1 MTKLRDKR
9 LFLLDMD
16 GTIYIGDRLFD
27 GVPEFLRHVRAM
39 GGRYLFLTN
48 NSSRGVEGY
57 MEKLRRMGIETTR
70 DDYLTSVDATVRY
83 LRETLPGKTCYV
95 FGTDSFL
102 AQLDGAGIPVTRDRE
117 QAEVLLCGFDTE
129 LTFQKLEDACILLN
143 RGVPFVA
150 TNPDWVCPT
159 WYGSVP
165 DCGSVCHRHR
175 PGAYG
180 HRQAQAPDG
189 SAGYGAHGLLP
200 GADGAAGGPAVHRR
214 CLRRQRRHRHRVRP
228 VRRGHHGGHRHLSDP
243 PHLGVSRHRY
253 PVPETGGDCMKLNY
267 KRTIFVGFAFFLICS
282 FWQAYDNT
290 IPLILTN
297 KFGMSQAWSG
307 VIMALDNVLALFM
320 LPLFGAISDKHRGK
334 RGRRT
339 PFIVVGTLIAAVML
353 IALSF
358 VDNAQLRH
366 LSDVSA
372 IDDPAALEQIYDRQ
386 ANETLLTP
394 SGDKFVLSQKF
405 TQEEFIRIRS
415 QVEQDGKTVTN
426 PDYTN
431 YVVPARQA
439 CAWDATAKSP
449 ATLVFFIVLLLIVLV
464 SMAVFR
470 SPAVAL
476 MPDVTL
482 KPLRSKANAVIN
494 LMGSAGGIL
503 VLALGM
509 VFATSAVRN
518 SLMSYTGYFAVI
530 AAIML
535 SALVIFMLT
544 VREKEWAYEM
554 QQQAVALG
562 IEEETQEQEEAA
574 GGRKLSVDE
583 VKSLIFLLLSI
594 VLWFFGYNA
603 VTSKYSVYASNILH
617 KDYNL
622 TLIIAQA
629 AAIVSYLPVGFI
641 ASKAGRKKTI
651 LAGVVMLT
659 AAFTVAAFLNAE
671 SPTMLMNAMF
681 ALAGIAWATINV
693 NSFPMV
699 VEMCSGGDV
708 GKYTGFYYTASMA
721 AQVATPMLSG
731 LLMDRFGMHVLFP
744 YAAVFTTLAFVTMLF
759 VRHGDS
765 KPQAKIGL
773 EALDEMED

>member
-1 MTKLRDKR
+1 
-9 LFLLDMD
+9 
-16 GTIYIGDRLFD
+16 
-27 GVPEFLRHVRAM
+27 
-39 GGRYLFLTN
+39 
-48 NSSRGVEGY
+48 
-57 MEKLRRMGIETTR
+57 
-70 DDYLTSVDATVRY
+70 
-83 LRETLPGKTCYV
+83 
-95 FGTDSFL
+95 
-102 AQLDGAGIPVTRDRE
+102 
-117 QAEVLLCGFDTE
+117 
-129 LTFQKLEDACILLN
+129 
-143 RGVPFVA
+143 
-150 TNPDWVCPT
+150 
-159 WYGSVP
+159 
-165 DCGSVCHRHR
+165 
-175 PGAYG
+175 
-180 HRQAQAPDG
+180 
-189 SAGYGAHGLLP
+189 
-200 GADGAAGGPAVHRR
+200 
-214 CLRRQRRHRHRVRP
+214 
-228 VRRGHHGGHRHLSDP
+228 
-243 PHLGVSRHRY
+243 
-253 PVPETGGDCMKLNY
+253 MKLNY
-267 KRTIFVGFAFFLICS
+267 KRIILVGFAFFLIQA

-290 IPLILTN
+290 IPMILTN

-307 VIMALDNVLALFM
+307 AIMALDNVLALLM
-320 LPLFGAISDKHRGK
+320 LPLFGAISDKHHSK
-334 RGRRT
+334 WGRRT

-358 VDNAQLRH
+358 VDNAQLH
-366 LSDVSA
+366 HISDVAA
-372 IDDPAALEQIYDRQ
+372 IDDPAALETIYDRE
-386 ANETLLTP
+386 ADETLLTP
-394 SGDKFVLSQKF
+394 GGQKFVLSRQFTKEEF
-405 TQEEFIRIRS
+405 TQIRS
-415 QVEQDGKTVTN
+415 QITVDGAAITN

-431 YVVPARQA
+431 YVMPARQA

-449 ATLVFFIVLLLIVLV
+449 VTLVFFIALLLVILV
-464 SMAVFR
+464 SMSVFR

-503 VLALGM
+503 VLVLGM

-518 SLMSYTGYFAVI
+518 SLMSYIGYFAVI

-535 SALVIFMLT
+535 AALVVFMLT
-544 VREKEWAYEM
+544 VRENEWAAEM
-554 QQQAVALG
+554 QQQSVELG
-562 IEEETQEQEEAA
+562 LEDKEEAA
-574 GGRKLSVDE
+574 TGERKLSVDE

-629 AAIVSYLPVGFI
+629 AAIISYLPVGFI
-641 ASKAGRKKTI
+641 ASKVGRKKTI

-659 AAFTVAAFLNAE
+659 AAFTTASFMSAE

-699 VEMCSGGDV
+699 VEMCSGGNV

-731 LLMDRFGMHVLFP
+731 LLMDRMGMHVLFP
-744 YAAVFTTLAFVTMLF
+744 YAAVFTALAFVTMLF

-765 KPQAKIGL
+765 KPEVKRGL

>member
-1 MTKLRDKR
+1 
-9 LFLLDMD
+9 
-16 GTIYIGDRLFD
+16 
-27 GVPEFLRHVRAM
+27 
-39 GGRYLFLTN
+39 
-48 NSSRGVEGY
+48 
-57 MEKLRRMGIETTR
+57 
-70 DDYLTSVDATVRY
+70 
-83 LRETLPGKTCYV
+83 
-95 FGTDSFL
+95 
-102 AQLDGAGIPVTRDRE
+102 
-117 QAEVLLCGFDTE
+117 
-129 LTFQKLEDACILLN
+129 
-143 RGVPFVA
+143 
-150 TNPDWVCPT
+150 
-159 WYGSVP
+159 
-165 DCGSVCHRHR
+165 
-175 PGAYG
+175 
-180 HRQAQAPDG
+180 
-189 SAGYGAHGLLP
+189 
-200 GADGAAGGPAVHRR
+200 
-214 CLRRQRRHRHRVRP
+214 
-228 VRRGHHGGHRHLSDP
+228 
-243 PHLGVSRHRY
+243 
-253 PVPETGGDCMKLNY
+253 MKLNY
-267 KRTIFVGFAFFLICS
+267 KRIILVGFAFFLIQA

-290 IPLILTN
+290 IPMILTN

-307 VIMALDNVLALFM
+307 AIMALDNVLALFM
-320 LPLFGAISDKHRGK
+320 LPLFGAISDKHHSK
-334 RGRRT
+334 WGRRT

-358 VDNAQLRH
+358 VDNAQLH
-366 LSDVSA
+366 HISDVAA
-372 IDDPAALEQIYDRQ
+372 IDDPAALETIYDRE
-386 ANETLLTP
+386 ADETLLTP
-394 SGDKFVLSQKF
+394 GGQKFVLSRQFTKEEF
-405 TQEEFIRIRS
+405 TQIRS
-415 QVEQDGKTVTN
+415 QITVDGAAVTN

-431 YVVPARQA
+431 YVMPARQA

-449 ATLVFFIVLLLIVLV
+449 VTLVFFIALLLVILV

-503 VLALGM
+503 VLVLGM

-518 SLMSYTGYFAVI
+518 SLMNYIGYFAVI

-535 SALVIFMLT
+535 AALVVFMLT
-544 VREKEWAYEM
+544 VRENEWAAEM
-554 QQQAVALG
+554 QQQSVELG
-562 IEEETQEQEEAA
+562 LEDKEEAA
-574 GGRKLSVDE
+574 TGERKLSVDE

-629 AAIVSYLPVGFI
+629 AAIISYLPVGFI
-641 ASKAGRKKTI
+641 ASRVGRKKTI
-651 LAGVVMLT
+651 LAGVIMLT
-659 AAFTVAAFLNAE
+659 AAFTTASFMSAE

-699 VEMCSGGDV
+699 VEMCSGGNV

-731 LLMDRFGMHVLFP
+731 LLMDRMGMHVLFP
-744 YAAVFTTLAFVTMLF
+744 YAAVFTALAFVTMLF

-765 KPQAKIGL
+765 KPEARWGL

>member
-1 MTKLRDKR
+1 
-9 LFLLDMD
+9 
-16 GTIYIGDRLFD
+16 
-27 GVPEFLRHVRAM
+27 
-39 GGRYLFLTN
+39 
-48 NSSRGVEGY
+48 
-57 MEKLRRMGIETTR
+57 
-70 DDYLTSVDATVRY
+70 
-83 LRETLPGKTCYV
+83 
-95 FGTDSFL
+95 
-102 AQLDGAGIPVTRDRE
+102 
-117 QAEVLLCGFDTE
+117 
-129 LTFQKLEDACILLN
+129 
-143 RGVPFVA
+143 
-150 TNPDWVCPT
+150 
-159 WYGSVP
+159 
-165 DCGSVCHRHR
+165 
-175 PGAYG
+175 
-180 HRQAQAPDG
+180 
-189 SAGYGAHGLLP
+189 
-200 GADGAAGGPAVHRR
+200 
-214 CLRRQRRHRHRVRP
+214 
-228 VRRGHHGGHRHLSDP
+228 
-243 PHLGVSRHRY
+243 
-253 PVPETGGDCMKLNY
+253 MKLNY
-267 KRTIFVGFAFFLICS
+267 KRIILVGFAFFLIQA

-290 IPLILTN
+290 IPMILTN

-307 VIMALDNVLALFM
+307 AIMALDNVLALFM
-320 LPLFGAISDKHRGK
+320 LPLFGAISDKHHSK
-334 RGRRT
+334 WGRRT

-358 VDNAQLRH
+358 VDNAQLH
-366 LSDVSA
+366 HISDVAA
-372 IDDPAALEQIYDRQ
+372 IDDPAALETIYDRE
-386 ANETLLTP
+386 ADETLLTP
-394 SGDKFVLSQKF
+394 GGQKFVLSRQFTKEEF
-405 TQEEFIRIRS
+405 TQIRS
-415 QVEQDGKTVTN
+415 QITVDGAAVTN

-431 YVVPARQA
+431 YVMPARQA

-449 ATLVFFIVLLLIVLV
+449 VTLVFFIALLLVILV
-464 SMAVFR
+464 SMSVFR

-503 VLALGM
+503 VLVLGM

-535 SALVIFMLT
+535 AALVVFMLT
-544 VREKEWAYEM
+544 VRENEWAAEM
-554 QQQAVALG
+554 QQQSVELG
-562 IEEETQEQEEAA
+562 LEDKEEAA
-574 GGRKLSVDE
+574 TGERKLSVDE

-629 AAIVSYLPVGFI
+629 AAIISYLPVGFI
-641 ASKAGRKKTI
+641 ASRVGRKKTI

-659 AAFTVAAFLNAE
+659 TAFTVAAFLNAE

-744 YAAVFTTLAFVTMLF
+744 YAAVFTALAFVTMLF

-765 KPQAKIGL
+765 KPQAKRGL

>member
-1 MTKLRDKR
+1 
-9 LFLLDMD
+9 
-16 GTIYIGDRLFD
+16 
-27 GVPEFLRHVRAM
+27 
-39 GGRYLFLTN
+39 
-48 NSSRGVEGY
+48 
-57 MEKLRRMGIETTR
+57 
-70 DDYLTSVDATVRY
+70 
-83 LRETLPGKTCYV
+83 
-95 FGTDSFL
+95 
-102 AQLDGAGIPVTRDRE
+102 
-117 QAEVLLCGFDTE
+117 
-129 LTFQKLEDACILLN
+129 
-143 RGVPFVA
+143 
-150 TNPDWVCPT
+150 
-159 WYGSVP
+159 
-165 DCGSVCHRHR
+165 
-175 PGAYG
+175 
-180 HRQAQAPDG
+180 
-189 SAGYGAHGLLP
+189 
-200 GADGAAGGPAVHRR
+200 
-214 CLRRQRRHRHRVRP
+214 
-228 VRRGHHGGHRHLSDP
+228 
-243 PHLGVSRHRY
+243 
-253 PVPETGGDCMKLNY
+253 MKLNY
-267 KRTIFVGFAFFLICS
+267 KRIILVGFAFFLIQA

-290 IPLILTN
+290 IPMILTN

-307 VIMALDNVLALFM
+307 AIMALDNVLALFM
-320 LPLFGAISDKHRGK
+320 LPLFGAISDKHHSK
-334 RGRRT
+334 WGRRT

-358 VDNAQLRH
+358 VDNAQLH
-366 LSDVSA
+366 HISDVAA
-372 IDDPAALEQIYDRQ
+372 IDDPAALETIYDRE
-386 ANETLLTP
+386 ADETLLTP
-394 SGDKFVLSQKF
+394 GGQKFVLSRQFTKEEF
-405 TQEEFIRIRS
+405 TQIRS
-415 QVEQDGKTVTN
+415 QITVDGAAVTN

-431 YVVPARQA
+431 YVMPARQA

-449 ATLVFFIVLLLIVLV
+449 VTLVFFIALLLVILV

-503 VLALGM
+503 VLVLGM

-518 SLMSYTGYFAVI
+518 SLMSYTAYFAVI

-535 SALVIFMLT
+535 AALVVFMLT
-544 VREKEWAYEM
+544 VRENEWAAEM
-554 QQQAVALG
+554 QQQSVELG
-562 IEEETQEQEEAA
+562 LEDKEEAA
-574 GGRKLSVDE
+574 TGERKLSVDE
-583 VKSLIFLLLSI
+583 VRSLIFLLLSI

-629 AAIVSYLPVGFI
+629 AAIISYLPVGFI
-641 ASKAGRKKTI
+641 ASRVGRKKTI

-659 AAFTVAAFLNAE
+659 TAFTTASFMSAE

-699 VEMCSGGDV
+699 VEMCSGGNV

-731 LLMDRFGMHVLFP
+731 LLMDRMGMHVLFP
-744 YAAVFTTLAFVTMLF
+744 YAAVFTALAFVTMLF

-765 KPQAKIGL
+765 KPEAKWGL

>member
-1 MTKLRDKR
+1 
-9 LFLLDMD
+9 
-16 GTIYIGDRLFD
+16 
-27 GVPEFLRHVRAM
+27 
-39 GGRYLFLTN
+39 
-48 NSSRGVEGY
+48 
-57 MEKLRRMGIETTR
+57 
-70 DDYLTSVDATVRY
+70 
-83 LRETLPGKTCYV
+83 
-95 FGTDSFL
+95 
-102 AQLDGAGIPVTRDRE
+102 
-117 QAEVLLCGFDTE
+117 
-129 LTFQKLEDACILLN
+129 
-143 RGVPFVA
+143 
-150 TNPDWVCPT
+150 
-159 WYGSVP
+159 
-165 DCGSVCHRHR
+165 
-175 PGAYG
+175 
-180 HRQAQAPDG
+180 
-189 SAGYGAHGLLP
+189 
-200 GADGAAGGPAVHRR
+200 
-214 CLRRQRRHRHRVRP
+214 
-228 VRRGHHGGHRHLSDP
+228 
-243 PHLGVSRHRY
+243 
-253 PVPETGGDCMKLNY
+253 MKLNY
-267 KRTIFVGFAFFLICS
+267 KRIILVGFAFFLIQA

-290 IPLILTN
+290 IPMILTN

-307 VIMALDNVLALFM
+307 AIMALDNVLALFM
-320 LPLFGAISDKHRGK
+320 LPLFGAISDKHHSK
-334 RGRRT
+334 WGRRT

-358 VDNAQLRH
+358 VDNAQLH
-366 LSDVSA
+366 HISDVAA
-372 IDDPAALEQIYDRQ
+372 IDDPAALETIYDRE
-386 ANETLLTP
+386 ADETLLTP
-394 SGDKFVLSQKF
+394 GGQKFVLSRQFTKEEF
-405 TQEEFIRIRS
+405 TQIRS
-415 QVEQDGKTVTN
+415 QITVDGAAVTN

-431 YVVPARQA
+431 YVMPARQA

-449 ATLVFFIVLLLIVLV
+449 VTLVFFIALLLVILV

-482 KPLRSKANAVIN
+482 KPLRSKAIAVIN

-503 VLALGM
+503 VLVLGM

-518 SLMSYTGYFAVI
+518 SLMSYIGYFAVI

-535 SALVIFMLT
+535 AALVVFMLT
-544 VREKEWAYEM
+544 VRENEWAAEM
-554 QQQAVALG
+554 QQQSVELG
-562 IEEETQEQEEAA
+562 LEDKEEAA
-574 GGRKLSVDE
+574 TGERKLSVDE

-629 AAIVSYLPVGFI
+629 AAIISYLPVGFI
-641 ASKAGRKKTI
+641 ASRVGRKKTI

-659 AAFTVAAFLNAE
+659 AAFTTAAFMSAE

-699 VEMCSGGDV
+699 VEMCSGGNV

-731 LLMDRFGMHVLFP
+731 LLMDRMGMHVLFP
-744 YAAVFTTLAFVTMLF
+744 YAAVFTALAFVTMLF

-765 KPQAKIGL
+765 KPEAKLGL